1 MQWNRWATLWLS
13 AGFFWFVLAISFA
26 PSNKVYQQ
34 GLVALLWL
42 PTLLMAWPMRG
53 SLIVFWE
60 QQRLLCVSLL
70 AWAGWALLSLVW
82 TSAQEPLREAKRVL
96 YIGLFMLF
104 FPIWFNRAGQQAA
117 RWMRWAGIGM
127 GAAAVI
133 SILMFY
139 GLEGHPWVDRLDGLG
154 ELSHPILGAY
164 AVGAMLILMLH
175 CAPEGAGRRG
185 IWALALLALL
195 AFVALGQS
203 RGALLATLLTLLAM
217 PVWRA
222 GPKARWLSFAAA
234 VIGLLGFLAAQKLM
248 LSRGVSYRPEIFQVA
263 LEMIEQR
270 PWAGLGLGGFYQ
282 IPASGLV
289 FDHSHNL
296 LTHIAIE
303 LGLPGLALWLMVWLS
318 TARAAWRHRET
329 IFGQA
334 VLGIWLFSTVA
345 MQFDAAS
352 ISGTPRA
359 EWFITWLPVGLACG
373 LACIKAPHA
382 ACDKLRR

>member
-1 MQWNRWATLWLS
+1 MQGNRWATLWLS

-42 PTLLMAWPMRG
+42 PTLLMAWPMRR
-53 SLIVFWE
+53 SLLALWNE
-60 QQRLLCVSLL
+60 QRLLCLSLL
-70 AWAGWALLSLVW
+70 AWAGWAVLSLVW

-96 YIGLFMLF
+96 YISLFMLF
-104 FPIWFNRAGQQAA
+104 FPIWLSRVGEQGIY
-117 RWMRWAGIGM
+117 WMRWAGVGM
-127 GAAAVI
+127 AAAAFI
-133 SILMFY
+133 SIAMFY
-139 GLEGHPWVDRLDGLG
+139 GPEGHPWIDRLDGLG

-164 AVGAMLILMLH
+164 AVGAALILMLH
-175 CAPEGAGRRG
+175 WPPQGAAGKG
-185 IWALALLALL
+185 IWALALLGLL

-203 RGALLATLLTLLAM
+203 RGALLATLFTLLAM
-217 PVWRA
+217 PLWRA
-222 GPKARWLSFAAA
+222 GRTARWLSLAAL
-234 VIGLLGFLAAQKLM
+234 VLGLLGFFLAQQLM

-263 LEMIEQR
+263 LGMIEQR
-270 PWAGLGLGGFYQ
+270 PWGGLGLGGFYQ
-282 IPASGLV
+282 VPAAGLV

-303 LGLPGLALWLMVWLS
+303 LGLPGLALWLLVWLC

-329 IFGQA
+329 LFGQA

-373 LACIKAPHA
+373 LACIKAPYA